1 MKRFSILTDDL
12 TTCIECREKG
22 IIRKNINKHE
32 IFYGRNRQNSI
43 KYGLVIPLCQKEH
56 HNQFQSKGIH
66 FDVELCDKWHKR
78 GQKAFEEK
86 YKDLDFVSIFR
97 KNYL

>member
-12 TTCIECREKG
+12 TTCIECGRKG
-22 IIRKNINKHE
+22 QINLHE

-43 KYGLVIPLCQKEH
+43 KYGLVIPLCQAEH

-66 FDVELCDKWHKR
+66 FDVELCEKWHR
-78 GQKAFEEK
+78 LGQEAFERK
-86 YKDLDFVSIFR
+86 YPDLDFVSIFR

>member
-12 TTCIECREKG
+12 TTCIECGSKG
-22 IIRKNINKHE
+22 QINLHE

-43 KYGLVIPLCQKEH
+43 KYGLVIPLCQAEH

-66 FDVELCDKWHKR
+66 FDKELCDKWHKL
-78 GQKAFEEK
+78 GQQAFEEK

-97 KNYL
+97 RNYL